1 MAVCHK
7 PRMSASLSA
16 KQQQG
21 QMAEQAALAFLQAR
35 GLQLIER
42 NARFS
47 VGEID
52 LILRDGN
59 TLVFVE
65 VRQRK
70 SNAFGGAAQSID
82 NRKMKK
88 CALAAQCWLK
98 MHPQFNNAS
107 CRFDAVL
114 LTGSDNDWQIQWLEN
129 AFVFQDMF

>member
-1 MAVCHK
+1 
-7 PRMSASLSA
+7 
-16 KQQQG
+16 
-21 QMAEQAALAFLQAR
+21 MAEQAALAFLQAR

-59 TLVFVE
+59 TLVFAE

-98 MHPQFNNAS
+98 MHPQFKNAS

-114 LTGSDNDWQIQWLEN
+114 LTGSENDWHIQWLEN

>member
-1 MAVCHK
+1 MAAYSK
-7 PRMSASLSA
+7 LRMASSLSPA
-16 KQQQG
+16 QQQG
-21 QMAEQAALAFLQAR
+21 QLAEDAALAFLQAR
-35 GLQLIER
+35 GLRLIER

-52 LILRDGN
+52 LILLDQD

-70 SNAFGGAAQSID
+70 SDAFGGAAQSID
-82 NRKMKK
+82 RRKMEK

-98 MHPQFNNAS
+98 RNRQLAESP

-114 LTGSDNDWQIQWLEN
+114 LTGRENGWRIEWLQD

>member
-1 MAVCHK
+1 
-7 PRMSASLSA
+7 
-16 KQQQG
+16 
-21 QMAEQAALAFLQAR
+21 MAEQAALAFLQAR

>member
-1 MAVCHK
+1 
-7 PRMSASLSA
+7 MSASLSA

-47 VGEID
+47 VGELD
-52 LILRDGN
+52 LILRDEN

-82 NRKMKK
+82 RRKMKK

-98 MHPQFNNAS
+98 MHPQFRNS
-107 CRFDAVL
+107 RCRFDAVL
-114 LTGSDNDWQIQWLEN
+114 LTGRENDWRIEWLEN

>member
-21 QMAEQAALAFLQAR
+21 QMAEQAALVFLQAR

-82 NRKMKK
+82 SRKMKK

-114 LTGSDNDWQIQWLEN
+114 LTGCENDWQIQWLEN

>member
-1 MAVCHK
+1 
-7 PRMSASLSA
+7 MSANLSP

-21 QMAEQAALAFLQAR
+21 QLAESCALAFLQHK
-35 GLQLIER
+35 GLRLIER
-42 NARFS
+42 NAQYT
-47 VGEID
+47 VGELD
-52 LILRDGN
+52 LIMCDGD

-82 NRKMKK
+82 RRKMKK

-98 MHPQFNNAS
+98 QHAHFAQWP

-114 LTGSDNDWQIQWLEN
+114 LTGTENQWHVDWIQN
-129 AFVFQDMF
+129 AFIFQDVF